1 MRQRDSGDN
10 FYPFSRYWPA
20 MDALDLNLIPYL
32 VALDDTRNVS
42 RAGELLGVSQPR
54 VSTALGRLR
63 AYFGDPLFVR
73 TSRGM
78 RKSDYRCSVR

>member
-1 MRQRDSGDN
+1 
-10 FYPFSRYWPA
+10 

-73 TSRGM
+73 
-78 RKSDYRCSVR
+78 